1 MTLELITK
9 ETPTPAYYDSF
20 ITLFEDYFKEVHG
33 DDYIGSKQTIETL
46 LIHSLMNNKSLY
58 VLLDKQHEPI
68 GFMLVYLND
77 QYGNTTTTVVCDY
90 MYVLPKHR
98 SSRAIAKLYSM
109 MGDIMEDYNCDGIGT
124 TFVTSSN
131 KKNNRIRRERRKTK
145 KTKKKIKKHNNEKKK
160 KKRKKKNK

>member
-9 ETPTPAYYDSF
+9 ETPTPTYYDSF
-20 ITLFEDYFKEVHG
+20 ITLFEGYFKEVHG

-90 MYVLPKHR
+90 MYVSPKHR

-131 KKNNRIRRERRKTK
+131 KGNN
-145 KTKKKIKKHNNEKKK
+145 KIVGGEVIAEITHVRLDKSRAYN
-160 KKRKKKNK
+160 KRLKRHT